1 MPLTGVS
8 PSRASVDA
16 VLAAHQTAVRPFSA
30 AGVGSVVLEAGPPD
44 GHSVLCLH
52 GVPTSSFLYRK
63 VVGELAARGLRGLAV
78 DLPGLG
84 LADRPADFDY
94 SWTGLGRWAAA
105 AVQALDLSRF
115 SLVVHDIGGPVG
127 FELASRLT
135 DRVASLTLLNTVVA
149 VERFRRPPPME
160 PYAHRVLGEL
170 WLAGTRPGIFA
181 AASAA
186 ALVEDRSQ
194 VSRAELDAY
203 LRLLKRGDGGRAFLR
218 IMRGF
223 ERTPEKGRLYRQVVG
238 DPGRPRAVV
247 WGVHDPALPLRSSG
261 RDASEIAGVA
271 LQPVAGRH
279 LLQEDCAPAIADAVA
294 RLVA

>member
-1 MPLTGVS
+1 MTVE
-8 PSRASVDA
+8 R
-16 VLAAHQTAVRPFSA
+16 VLAAHRAAVRPFRVG
-30 AGVGSVVLEAGPPD
+30 GVGSVVLEAGPAD
-44 GHSVLCLH
+44 GHPVLCLH

-63 VVGELAARGLRGLAV
+63 VVAELAARGLRGLAV

-84 LADRPADFDY
+84 LAERPDDVDY

-105 AVQALDLSRF
+105 AVQELGLSRF

-127 FELASRLT
+127 FELAARLPEQ
-135 DRVASLTLLNTVVA
+135 VASLTLLNTVVA

-160 PYAHRVLGEL
+160 PYAHRLLGEL
-170 WLAGTRPGIFA
+170 WLAGTRPGVFA
-181 AASAA
+181 AAAPA
-186 ALVEDRSQ
+186 ALVQDRSR

-203 LRLLKRGDGGRAFLR
+203 VHLLKRGDGGRAFLR

-247 WGVHDPALPLRSSG
+247 WGVHDPALPLRSYG
-261 RDASEIAGVA
+261 RDASDIAGVP
-271 LQPVAGRH
+271 LQPVPGRH
-279 LLQEDCAPAIADAVA
+279 LLPEDCAPPIAGAVA